1 MEGGSPVRRGVGMIP
16 QQEYL
21 LQGSIMD
28 GACEVLLH
36 RLRGL
41 CDNSDSP
48 IESFHDYEM
57 VFQIRGPTSAP
68 LSVRAR
74 QSLDSPQMPWH
85 LRYVGQPEVGDR
97 SRHTVVRSCIDVST
111 SNNLVSFLNELG
123 FRLDFEFVLKGHMFQ
138 KGRMKVI
145 VAKVFRL
152 LQQGNP
158 DSCEPVSQS
167 HIIELSVI
175 APGGQESL
183 GDEMKAFA
191 DQLKPLVEL
200 EKIDHTRLQHL

>member
-1 MEGGSPVRRGVGMIP
+1 MECISGVPRRIMGG

-28 GACEVLLH
+28 GAFEVLVH

-41 CDNSDSP
+41 CDNADSP
-48 IESFHDYEM
+48 IESFQDYEL
-57 VFQIRGPTSAP
+57 VFQIRGPTGTP
-68 LSVRAR
+68 VTVRAR
-74 QSLDSPQMPWH
+74 QSLDSPQMPRH

-97 SRHTVVRSCIDVST
+97 GRHTLVRSVIDVGT
-111 SNNLVSFLNELG
+111 SNNLITFLNEIG
-123 FRLDFEFVLKGHMFQ
+123 CRLDFEYVLKGHLFQ
-138 KGRMKVI
+138 KGRMKVV

-158 DSCEPVSQS
+158 ESIEPLSQS
-167 HIIELSVI
+167 HIIELSVV
-175 APGGQESL
+175 APAGQESL
-183 GDEMKAFA
+183 GDEMKMFA

-200 EKIDHTRLQHL
+200 EKIDHTRLQHV